1 MVGYLLD
8 GEWTIACQRT
18 VSQRL
23 VATGWQREWAV
34 REGGSVSGDARL
46 DALSLVNFPTEAALL
61 SDVEA
66 CLARGQGFAIAT
78 LNLDHVVKLRRD
90 PAFRAAY
97 LAQSHV
103 VADGNPIVWMAH
115 LAGRRDVALV
125 PGSELITPVAAL
137 AARLGV
143 PLAFLGS
150 TDTVLR
156 AAADQLVA
164 DHPGLQVAACVAP
177 PYGFDPTGPAADAM
191 LDQIAASGAR
201 ICLLALGAPKQELL
215 AARGFARH
223 PQLGFLSIGAGLDF
237 IAGHQTRAPVWVRRI
252 AMEWLWRM
260 LSNPKRL
267 ARRYL
272 DCALVLPSLAGQAL
286 KTRSQRQGK

>member
-1 MVGYLLD
+1 MDNRLSV
-8 GEWTIACQRT
+8 RT

-23 VATGWQREWAV
+23 VATVWRRDLIV
-34 REGGSVSGDARL
+34 SDGGSHLGDAGL
-46 DALSLVNFPTEAALL
+46 DALALVNFPTEAALL
-61 SDVEA
+61 ADIEA
-66 CLARGQGFAIAT
+66 CLQRGQGFAIAT

-90 PAFRAAY
+90 AAFRAAY
-97 LAQSHV
+97 RAQSHV
-103 VADGNPIVWMAH
+103 VADGNPIVWMSR

-125 PGSELITPVAAL
+125 PGSELIAPVAAM

-150 TDTVLR
+150 TEPVLR
-156 AAADQLVA
+156 AAATQLQA
-164 DHPGLQVAACVAP
+164 DHPGLQVAACLAP
-177 PYGFDPTGPAADAM
+177 PYGFDPASPAADAM
-191 LDQIAASGAR
+191 LDQVAASGAR
-201 ICLLALGAPKQELL
+201 ICLLALGAPKQEVL
-215 AARGFARH
+215 AARGFQRH

-237 IAGHQTRAPVWVRRI
+237 IAGHQKRAPVWVRKI

-272 DCALVLPSLAGQAL
+272 DCALVMPSLASAAL
-286 KTRSQRQGK
+286 KTRNGGQGK

>member
-1 MVGYLLD
+1 MDNRLSV
-8 GEWTIACQRT
+8 RS

-23 VATGWQREWAV
+23 VATVWQRELIV
-34 REGGSVSGDARL
+34 SDGVTHSGDARL
-46 DALSLVNFPTEAALL
+46 DALALVNFPTEAALL
-61 SDVEA
+61 ADVEA
-66 CLARGQGFAIAT
+66 CLQRGQGFAIAT

-103 VADGNPIVWMAH
+103 VADGNPIVWMSR

-125 PGSELITPVAAL
+125 PGSELIAPVAAMS
-137 AARLGV
+137 ARLGV

-150 TDTVLR
+150 TEPVLR
-156 AAADQLVA
+156 AAAAQLEA
-164 DHPGLQVAACVAP
+164 DHPGLKVAACLAP
-177 PYGFDPTGPAADAM
+177 PYGFDPTGPAADAL
-191 LDQIAASGAR
+191 LDQVAASGAR
-201 ICLLALGAPKQELL
+201 ICLLALGAPKQEVL
-215 AARGFARH
+215 AARGFQRH

-237 IAGHQTRAPVWVRRI
+237 IAGHQKRAPVWVRRI

-272 DCALVLPSLAGQAL
+272 DCALVMPSLAGKAL
-286 KTRSQRQGK
+286 AARRK

>member
-1 MVGYLLD
+1 MDNRLSVM
-8 GEWTIACQRT
+8 T

-23 VATGWQREWAV
+23 VATGWQRGSIL
-34 REGGSVSGDARL
+34 REGGSVSGGAAL
-46 DALSLVNFPTEAALL
+46 DALALVNFPTEAALL
-61 SDVEA
+61 ADLEA
-66 CLARGQGFAIAT
+66 CLSRGQGFAIAT

-103 VADGNPIVWMAH
+103 VADGNPIVWLSR
-115 LAGRRDVALV
+115 LAGWRDVALV
-125 PGSELITPVAAL
+125 PGSELIAPVAAL

-150 TDTVLR
+150 TEPVLQ
-156 AAADQLVA
+156 AAAEQLKV
-164 DHPGLQVAACVAP
+164 DHPGLKVAACLAP
-177 PYGFDPTGPAADAM
+177 PYGFDPASAAADAM
-191 LDQIAASGAR
+191 LDQVAASGAR
-201 ICLLALGAPKQELL
+201 ICLLALGAPKQEVL
-215 AARGFARH
+215 AARGYARH

-237 IAGHQTRAPVWVRRI
+237 IAGHQTRAPVWVRKI

-272 DCALVLPSLAGQAL
+272 DCALVLPSLTGKAL
-286 KTRSQRQGK
+286 KTRSGGQGK

>member
-1 MVGYLLD
+1 MN
-8 GEWTIACQRT
+8 EWHSA
-18 VSQRL
+18 
-23 VATGWQREWAV
+23 AE
-34 REGGSVSGDARL
+34 
-46 DALSLVNFPTEAALL
+46 LSLVNFPTETALL
-61 SDVEA
+61 ADVKS
-66 CLARGQGFAIAT
+66 CLKAGKGFAIAT

-90 PAFRAAY
+90 PVFRAAY
-97 LAQSHV
+97 QAQSHV
-103 VADGNPIVWMAH
+103 VADGNPIVWLSR
-115 LAGRRDVALV
+115 LAGRSEVALV
-125 PGSELITPVAAL
+125 PGSELIAPVAAL
-137 AARLGV
+137 AARAGV

-150 TDTVLR
+150 TEPVLR
-156 AAADQLVA
+156 AAADRLVA
-164 DHPGLQVAACVAP
+164 DHPGLQVAACLAP

-201 ICLLALGAPKQELL
+201 ICLLALGAPKQEVL

-237 IAGHQTRAPVWVRRI
+237 IAGHQTRAPVWVRKI

-260 LSNPKRL
+260 LSNPRRL

-286 KTRSQRQGK
+286 KIRSGGQGR